1 MQQITANPYFVP
13 ANPFLILMYI
23 FTRGKRGMFKNMIDV
38 MKLERAN
45 SQTLAITITE
55 RYTV

>member
-1 MQQITANPYFVP
+1 
-13 ANPFLILMYI
+13 
-23 FTRGKRGMFKNMIDV
+23 MFKNMIDV